1 MIINYLINLFFE
13 LCQQNDEEAPKYTG
27 FVEVIYK

>member
-1 MIINYLINLFFE
+1 MIINFLINLFFE
-13 LCQQNDEEAPKYTG
+13 LCQQNDEEPKYTG

>member
-1 MIINYLINLFFE
+1 MIINFLINLFFE
-13 LCQQNDEEAPKYTG
+13 LCHQNDEEPLYTG